1 MKENLILISLSI
13 ILFILIQK
21 VQREKMIIEA
31 DWNEDQIDCLY
42 SIANEIGTKPK
53 YLFQLIK
60 LESNFKP
67 KAFNEKTNAVG
78 LIQWLPTTLAD
89 YNLTTTDVYYMN
101 VEQQLDL
108 ILKYYSPYKHENLK
122 NQLKLFAITF
132 YPEILNHW
140 QDTNYVIGS
149 EVSINRTKKIAA
161 NNKGYD
167 LNNDNKIELKEY
179 LKFLESYE

>member
-1 MKENLILISLSI
+1 MKQNLLLIALGF
-13 ILFILIQK
+13 ILFILFQN
-21 VQREKMIIEA
+21 VQREKIIIETN
-31 DWNEDQIDCLY
+31 WTEQQVDCLY
-42 SIANEIGTKPK
+42 TIANAIGTKPK
-53 YLFQLIK
+53 YLLNIIK
-60 LESNFKP
+60 LESNYKTT
-67 KAFNEKTNAVG
+67 ALNNKTNAVG
-78 LIQWLPTTLAD
+78 LIQWIPSTLED
-89 YNLTTTDVYYMN
+89 YSLTTTDVYYMN

-149 EVSINRTKKIAA
+149 EVSIYRTKKIAA

-167 LNNDNKIELKEY
+167 LNNDSKIELKEY
-179 LKFLESYE
+179 LKFLENYE